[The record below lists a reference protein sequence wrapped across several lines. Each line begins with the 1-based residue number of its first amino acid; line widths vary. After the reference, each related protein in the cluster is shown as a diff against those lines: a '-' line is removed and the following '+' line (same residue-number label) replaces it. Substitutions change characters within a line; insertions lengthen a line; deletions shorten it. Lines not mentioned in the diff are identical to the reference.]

1 MPDGLEERRVEGK
14 GEAVG
19 DTGIFV
25 SRPQSRRLSTRSED
39 KSRGVH
45 NW

>member
-19 DTGIFV
+19 CRYRNFCVEASVEAAIYPFG
-25 SRPQSRRLSTRSED
+25 
-39 KSRGVH
+39 G
-45 NW
+45 